1 MDVEMKINGVIEK
14 LKGQMENKAKV
25 ISFNKLE
32 GEQIL
37 RNLIER
43 TRRDGMEKEKIMEE
57 NIKEKAVKAEKDSV
71 ELLHDFE
78 IEQLEKKVKDLESQL
93 YSESQQHKVEMDWLK
108 EQHKQLMTHVLES
121 DGKKT
126 ESINELV
133 DYLNNQKKT
142 PPQREI

>member
-1 MDVEMKINGVIEK
+1 MDMELKLDGIIDK
-14 LKGQMENKAKV
+14 LKNQMGNKSRIVSIK
-25 ISFNKLE
+25 KQE
-32 GEQIL
+32 GEQL
-37 RNLIER
+37 LKNLIER
-43 TRRDGMEKEKIMEE
+43 TRRDGMEKEKIVEE

-93 YSESQQHKVEMDWLK
+93 FSESEQHKVEMDWLK
-108 EQHKQLMTHVLES
+108 EQHKLLMTHVLES

-133 DYLNNQKKT
+133 DFLNQKKT
-142 PPQREI
+142 I